1 MIFHPYQDNRTK
13 KTVIIITTR
22 SQTFTGNPDKM
33 IVKCFQLLITKKH
46 VKPKEEGFETHIGVQ
61 NLHFS
66 RYSKENRFLYQTLN
80 QKYLEDIII
89 HC

>member
-1 MIFHPYQDNRTK
+1 
-13 KTVIIITTR
+13 
-22 SQTFTGNPDKM
+22 M
-33 IVKCFQLLITKKH
+33 IVKCFQLLIAEMH
-46 VKPKEEGFETHIGVQ
+46 VKPKEEGFETHIQ

-66 RYSKENRFLYQTLN
+66 RYSEENRFLYPILN